1 MKNASKDKAI
11 EILGK
16 LVSFLRKSMIHIIS
30 VGPLPNH
37 IAFIMDGNV
46 PEGVRC
52 ATFYAFSIDN
62 FKQRPDGI
70 QPLMDSF
77 LEHVEGLMK
86 EDSLVSR
93 YGIRVYFQG
102 NLELLS
108 EPVRLAAEN
117 AMLATA
123 HNSKLLLIVCI
134 AYTSTNVIVHAVQES
149 CREKWGGIIVL
160 NESAEPEENEKN
172 DGESFVK
179 VTDVDKNMY
188 MAIAA
193 EPDILIRTSGD
204 TRLSYFLLWQTT
216 CTYLY
221 FPSAFWPEIG
231 FRHLLWAIL
240 NFQRH
245 HQYLNKR
252 KKQM

>member
-1 MKNASKDKAI
+1 
-11 EILGK
+11 
-16 LVSFLRKSMIHIIS
+16 
-30 VGPLPNH
+30 
-37 IAFIMDGNV
+37 
-46 PEGVRC
+46 
-52 ATFYAFSIDN
+52 
-62 FKQRPDGI
+62 
-70 QPLMDSF
+70 MDSF

-86 EDSLVSR
+86 EDSIVSR

-102 NLELLS
+102 NLKLLS

-252 KKQM
+252 KKQMYFI